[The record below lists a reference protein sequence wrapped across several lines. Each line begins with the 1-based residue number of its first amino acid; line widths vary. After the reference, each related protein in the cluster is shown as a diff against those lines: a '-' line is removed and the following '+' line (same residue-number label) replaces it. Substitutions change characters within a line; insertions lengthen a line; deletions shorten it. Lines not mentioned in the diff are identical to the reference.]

1 MAAGRGHGSS
11 LSRGTGTFWAVLDQR
26 PRPDV
31 VAEPYGPVW
40 VLAWNVAVTILD
52 VTTVLSRAR
61 PTERRLSMPVLTRLS
76 ACDGKNRRVLR
87 AQQEPKLCQGDFRN
101 TAPGEIWRASRLPCQ
116 HVPPRPPF
124 WATQRAVYARNS
136 ACQQNLSPIL
146 RLLSLPV
153 LTSSAILIRME
164 LVVYIVLLIVLS
176 VFAITFGSAFFR
188 GAPFAPT
195 NRKGAETMI
204 RLARIQAGDRAVDI
218 GSGDGRL
225 VIALARSGAE
235 AHGLEIN
242 RLLVWWANRAI
253 KKAGLASRARTLKK
267 DLWKTD
273 LSSYNVVTVFGISYI
288 MDDLEKKL
296 DRELK
301 PGSRVISNRF
311 RFPNWKPVESENG
324 IHLYV
329 KM

>member
-1 MAAGRGHGSS
+1 
-11 LSRGTGTFWAVLDQR
+11 
-26 PRPDV
+26 
-31 VAEPYGPVW
+31 
-40 VLAWNVAVTILD
+40 
-52 VTTVLSRAR
+52 
-61 PTERRLSMPVLTRLS
+61 
-76 ACDGKNRRVLR
+76 
-87 AQQEPKLCQGDFRN
+87 
-101 TAPGEIWRASRLPCQ
+101 
-116 HVPPRPPF
+116 
-124 WATQRAVYARNS
+124 
-136 ACQQNLSPIL
+136 
-146 RLLSLPV
+146 
-153 LTSSAILIRME
+153 
-164 LVVYIVLLIVLS
+164 
-176 VFAITFGSAFFR
+176 
-188 GAPFAPT
+188 
-195 NRKGAETMI
+195 MI